1 MNIEKFVS
9 LRPFLYHLT
18 DKRNLDSILSD
29 RTLRSTEHL
38 ARISNLEDADK
49 FLKTRRAVHAQ
60 ISNGNNTYYIRD
72 QKPFSVTIVKKALE
86 KDCTVED
93 FLFLLNTKVF
103 FWAKLG
109 DLQSHYNRYKKEGEN
124 PIIFRIMTQEL
135 FALNKPAKFC
145 RLNSGGP
152 RCSAY
157 LGGKGAE
164 RGYNTFQ
171 NARDFDAS
179 ASSVKEVTFENEC
192 FLPDFLELGNEPD
205 GPFKKV

>member
-1 MNIEKFVS
+1 MNIEKFLS

-18 DKRNLDSILSD
+18 DRRNLNSILSD
-29 RTLRSTEHL
+29 KTLKSTEQL
-38 ARISNLEDADK
+38 AKISNLEDADK

-60 ISNGNNTYYIRD
+60 ISNGDTIYYIRD

-86 KDCTVED
+86 KNCTVED

-109 DLQSHYNRYKKEGEN
+109 DLQSHYNRYKKEGES
-124 PIIFRIMTQEL
+124 PIIFRVKTQDL

-171 NARDFDAS
+171 EADNYNGS
-179 ASSVKEVTFENEC
+179 ASSVKEVTFEDKC
-192 FLPDFLELGNEPD
+192 FLPAMIEMGYEPE
-205 GPFKKV
+205 GQFTKV

>member
-1 MNIEKFVS
+1 MNADKFVS

-18 DKRNLDSILSD
+18 DKRNFDSILSD
-29 RTLRSTEHL
+29 RTLRSTEQL
-38 ARISNLEDADK
+38 AKISNLENVES

-60 ISNGNNTYYIRD
+60 ISNGKTIYHIRD
-72 QKPFSVTIVKKALE
+72 QKPFSVTIVEKALE
-86 KDCTVED
+86 KGCTVED

-109 DLQSHYNRYKKEGEN
+109 DLESHYKRYKKEGES
-124 PIIFRIMTQEL
+124 PIIFRVKTEEL
-135 FALNKPAKFC
+135 FAINKPAKFC

-171 NARDFDAS
+171 DSSNFDAS
-179 ASSVKEVTFENEC
+179 PSSVKEVTFGNEC
-192 FLPDFLELGNEPD
+192 FLPSLLETGNEPN
-205 GPFKKV
+205 GKFQKV